1 MRFARLDLLKYGRFD
16 NCSFSFPEGSPDL
29 HIIFGP
35 NEAGKSTTMSAIS
48 DLLFEFGHTTAFD
61 VLHDKQLLRVGAVLS
76 KDGSELTCR
85 RKKGCSSTLIDSQE
99 RPLDEGLLAA
109 FLAGQTRESFHRM
122 FSLDHARLR
131 EGGKAIL
138 EAKDDVGQAIFA
150 AGSGLIGISATL
162 EELEQETKQ
171 IWTKR
176 SGNQDYHLAQRSFE
190 EARSRFKAAQIKPAA
205 WGQLREELEKLDE
218 QIQGLRDSRRSKE
231 TEREHIERR
240 RRTLAPIALL
250 RQAEAELE
258 AVAGTPELPANAAE
272 ILEEASNEVA
282 TARTEAQLAKGQMQ
296 AANDALAEIVFEP
309 ALLERHAEFEELRE
323 EKGAVN
329 KSLSDLPRRQTE
341 LKGAERGLEGIQA
354 EIGWPKEPADKASER
369 LPRHVDIA
377 ELRDLLEKRTARDAV
392 LVAAIDS
399 QTTCDEEATK
409 AKSDLDQLA
418 PAMNVKA
425 LSAALQMAL
434 SAGDLDVTVTS
445 AKLTLKRRRDAL
457 NLAIGKLTPWSG
469 GEESLE
475 ALLLPTEAET
485 AEASSAQDQIQEALT
500 KARGT
505 LNAETERHASFDLQ
519 RRQIYRDDGAV
530 SPQEVQDSRD
540 IRNAAWEVI
549 REHFVSGVALAN
561 PGPVAVDFARKLSDA
576 DELADKRYAAA
587 EQSGRLA
594 GLIEELERIS
604 LSVTQQESRIELAE
618 ARAVELVAE
627 WKCKL
632 AEAGLELLPKEFVG
646 WRERYARA
654 LEALSKLK
662 ETEDELAAQTAK
674 RDDTKTLVAG
684 EIAALDSDFDPLL
697 DHSYAYLLQR
707 AQQLKSVAELA
718 EKQRIKLSAA
728 LVSASNAVDRA
739 NEKKTLAESK
749 IEEWKTAW
757 IPAVRRSGLDAD
769 NSIAV
774 IRAQLDLLEQARSR
788 IEEIVG
794 LQRRIATME
803 GDIASFGQRVIA
815 MAESCGVFSE
825 GLEPG
830 AVLDTLSAHISKA
843 VTLSERK
850 TGLEKQV
857 EDAKKREEVANET
870 RTLAEARLAPLLKAA
885 GLTDYELLYPVIEK
899 ATQART
905 LKEKVAQLEEQ
916 IVQIGEGIPLE
927 TLLSDSEGADSASLK
942 SKSDE
947 LKEESLS
954 LSDEIERLGKRH
966 ATATVEFEAL
976 NDGPDATTAAADMEL
991 ARAEMSAQAERYLRK
1006 RSQTTLLGW
1015 AIERYRAEKQTPLL
1029 KRASELFST
1038 LTLGRYSTLLV
1049 DQENNDSRLSAL
1061 TTDSTVVPVTGMSEG
1076 TVDQLFLSLRLAALE
1091 DAVIG
1096 GVRLPFLADDLFIN
1110 YDDERAKAGFK
1121 VLAEVANTTQV
1132 LFFTHHR
1139 HLLPI
1144 ARNSI
1149 APSVLSECTIPS

>member
-1 MRFARLDLLKYGRFD
+1 MRFARLELLKYGRFD
-16 NCSFSFPEGSPDL
+16 NCSFNFPEGSPDL

-61 VLHDKQLLRVGAVLS
+61 FLHDKQLLRVGAVLS
-76 KDGSELTCR
+76 KDGSELGCR
-85 RKKGCSSTLIDSQE
+85 RKKGRSGTLIDSQE

-109 FLAGQTRESFHRM
+109 FLAGQTRDSFHRM

-150 AGSGLIGISATL
+150 AGSGLIGISATC

-171 IWTKR
+171 IWAKR
-176 SGNQDYHLAQRSFE
+176 SGNQDYHLAQRSFD

-205 WGQLREELEKLDE
+205 WGQLRDELENLDE
-218 QIQGLRDSRRSKE
+218 QIRGLRDSRRSKE
-231 TEREHIERR
+231 TEREQIERR

-250 RQAEAELE
+250 RQAEAELA
-258 AVAGTPELPANAAE
+258 AVAGTPELPINAAE
-272 ILEEASNEVA
+272 ILEGASSEVA
-282 TARTEAQLAKGQMQ
+282 TARTEAQLAKGQMK
-296 AANDALAEIVFEP
+296 AGNDALAEIVFGP
-309 ALLERHAEFEELRE
+309 ALLERRSEFEELRE

-341 LKGAERGLEGIQA
+341 LKGAERGLVDIQV
-354 EIGWPKEPADKASER
+354 EIGWPKEPADKARER
-369 LPRHVDIA
+369 LPRHVDVA
-377 ELRDLLEKRTARDAV
+377 EFRDLLERRTALDAV
-392 LVAAIDS
+392 LASAIDS
-399 QTTCDEEATK
+399 ETICDEEATK
-409 AKSDLDQLA
+409 AKNELDQLA

-425 LSAALQMAL
+425 LSAALQAAL
-434 SAGDLDVTVTS
+434 SAGDLDGTVAS
-445 AKLTLKRRRDAL
+445 AKLSLKRKRDAFD
-457 NLAIGKLTPWSG
+457 LALGKLTPWSG
-469 GEESLE
+469 SKETLE
-475 ALLLPTEAET
+475 ALVLPTEAET
-485 AEASSAQDQIQEALT
+485 AEASSAQDQIQETLT
-500 KARGT
+500 TERRT

-519 RRQIYRDDGAV
+519 RRQMHRDDGAV

-540 IRNAAWEVI
+540 IRNAAWDAI
-549 REHFVSGVALAN
+549 REHLVSGAVLTN
-561 PGPVAVDFARKLSDA
+561 PGSLVEDFARKLSGA
-576 DELADKRYAAA
+576 DELADRRYAAA

-604 LSVTQQESRIELAE
+604 LSATQQETRIEVAE
-618 ARAVELVAE
+618 ARAVELGAE
-627 WKCKL
+627 WKGKL
-632 AEAGLELLPKEFVG
+632 AEAGLDLLPKDFVG
-646 WRERYARA
+646 WRERCARA

-662 ETEDELAAQTAK
+662 EAEDELAAQTAK
-674 RDDTKTLVAG
+674 RQDTKTLLAG
-684 EIAALDSDFDPLL
+684 EIAALDSDFDPLS
-697 DHSYAYLLQR
+697 DHSYAYLIQR
-707 AQQLKSVAELA
+707 AQQLKSAAELA

-728 LVSASNAVDRA
+728 LVSTSNAADRA
-739 NEKKTLAESK
+739 NEKKTLAESN

-757 IPAVRRSGLDAD
+757 IPAARRSGLDAD

-803 GDIASFGQRVIA
+803 DDIASFGQRIMAIA
-815 MAESCGVFSE
+815 EACGVSSE
-825 GLEPG
+825 GLEPE
-830 AVLDTLSAHISKA
+830 AVLDTLSVHISEA

-857 EDAKKREEVANET
+857 EDAKKREEAANET
-870 RTLAEARLAPLLKAA
+870 QTLAEARLAPLLKAA
-885 GLTDYELLYPVIEK
+885 GLTDYELLYPVIER

-905 LKEKVAQLEEQ
+905 FKEKVAQLEEQ

-927 TLLSDSEGADSASLK
+927 TLFTDIEGVDSASLK

-947 LKEESLS
+947 LKEEGRS
-954 LSDEIERLGKRH
+954 LSDEIERLGERH
-966 ATATVEFEAL
+966 ATVAVEFEAL

-991 ARAEMSAQAERYLRK
+991 ARAEMSTHAERYLRK

-1049 DQENNDSRLSAL
+1049 DQENSDSRLSAL
-1061 TTDSTVVPVTGMSEG
+1061 TTDSAVVPVTGMSEG

-1110 YDDERAKAGFK
+1110 YDDDRANAGFK
-1121 VLAEVANTTQV
+1121 VLAEIAKTTQV

-1144 ARNSI
+1144 ARSAV
-1149 APSVLSECTIPS
+1149 APSMLLECTIPS

>member
-1 MRFARLDLLKYGRFD
+1 
-16 NCSFSFPEGSPDL
+16 
-29 HIIFGP
+29 
-35 NEAGKSTTMSAIS
+35 
-48 DLLFEFGHTTAFD
+48 
-61 VLHDKQLLRVGAVLS
+61 
-76 KDGSELTCR
+76 
-85 RKKGCSSTLIDSQE
+85 
-99 RPLDEGLLAA
+99 
-109 FLAGQTRESFHRM
+109 
-122 FSLDHARLR
+122 
-131 EGGKAIL
+131 
-138 EAKDDVGQAIFA
+138 
-150 AGSGLIGISATL
+150 
-162 EELEQETKQ
+162 
-171 IWTKR
+171 
-176 SGNQDYHLAQRSFE
+176 
-190 EARSRFKAAQIKPAA
+190 
-205 WGQLREELEKLDE
+205 
-218 QIQGLRDSRRSKE
+218 
-231 TEREHIERR
+231 
-240 RRTLAPIALL
+240 
-250 RQAEAELE
+250 
-258 AVAGTPELPANAAE
+258 
-272 ILEEASNEVA
+272 
-282 TARTEAQLAKGQMQ
+282 
-296 AANDALAEIVFEP
+296 
-309 ALLERHAEFEELRE
+309 
-323 EKGAVN
+323 
-329 KSLSDLPRRQTE
+329 
-341 LKGAERGLEGIQA
+341 
-354 EIGWPKEPADKASER
+354 
-369 LPRHVDIA
+369 
-377 ELRDLLEKRTARDAV
+377 
-392 LVAAIDS
+392 
-399 QTTCDEEATK
+399 
-409 AKSDLDQLA
+409 
-418 PAMNVKA
+418 MNVKA

-434 SAGDLDVTVTS
+434 SAGDLDATVTS

-457 NLAIGKLTPWSG
+457 NLALGKLTPWSG
-469 GEESLE
+469 SEESLE
-475 ALLLPTEAET
+475 GLLLPTEAET

-500 KARGT
+500 TARRT

-519 RRQIYRDDGAV
+519 RRQMHRDDGAV

-561 PGPVAVDFARKLSDA
+561 PGSVAVDFASKLSDA
-576 DELADKRYAAA
+576 DELVDKRYAAA

-604 LSVTQQESRIELAE
+604 LSVTQQESRIEVAE

-627 WKCKL
+627 WKGKL
-632 AEAGLELLPKEFVG
+632 VEAGLDLLPKEFVG

-662 ETEDELAAQTAK
+662 EAEDELAAQTAK
-674 RDDTKTLVAG
+674 RQDTKTLLAG
-684 EIAALDSDFDPLL
+684 EIATLDSDFDPLL
-697 DHSYAYLLQR
+697 DHSYAYLIQR

-728 LVSASNAVDRA
+728 LASASNAADRA
-739 NEKKTLAESK
+739 NEKKTLAESN

-757 IPAVRRSGLDAD
+757 IPAVGRSGLDAD

-815 MAESCGVFSE
+815 IAEACGVSSE

-830 AVLDTLSAHISKA
+830 AVLDTLSAHISEA

-850 TGLEKQV
+850 IGLEKQV
-857 EDAKKREEVANET
+857 EDAKKREEAANET
-870 RTLAEARLAPLLKAA
+870 QTLAEARLAPLLKAA
-885 GLTDYELLYPVIEK
+885 GLTDYELLSPVIEK

-916 IVQIGEGIPLE
+916 IVQIGEGMPLE

-942 SKSDE
+942 STSDE
-947 LKEESLS
+947 LKEGSLS
-954 LSDEIERLGKRH
+954 LSDEIERFSKRH
-966 ATATVEFEAL
+966 ATATVEFEGL

-991 ARAEMSAQAERYLRK
+991 ARAEMSSQAERYLRK

-1029 KRASELFST
+1029 RRASELFST

-1049 DQENNDSRLSAL
+1049 DQENSDSRLSAL

-1091 DAVIG
+1091 DSVIG
-1096 GVRLPFLADDLFIN
+1096 GARLPFLADDLFIN
-1110 YDDERAKAGFK
+1110 YDDERANAGFK
-1121 VLAEVANTTQV
+1121 VLAEIAKTTQV

-1144 ARNSI
+1144 ARSAV
-1149 APSVLSECTIPS
+1149 APSVISECTIPA